1 MFNSIKSPQDM
12 IKPLICRPIDEEWKN
27 NLKES
32 DQFWFSGFVRKI
44 EDIFLPNEIVNI
56 KKILI
61 LRDKLLEFGGEE
73 ACMVFSEENVDNIL
87 NKGEFWYGDKCLKI
101 KGEDSRCHSN
111 SAYLWETNKDKVVL
125 CTGYALSEDGM
136 WRQHSWCI
144 EIKSGIIIE
153 TTVKRIG
160 YFGFIF
166 TNEEAEK
173 ILYNY

>member
-61 LRDKLLEFGGEE
+61 LRDKLLEFGGAE
-73 ACMVFSEENVDNIL
+73 ACMVF
-87 NKGEFWYGDKCLKI
+87 
-101 KGEDSRCHSN
+101 
-111 SAYLWETNKDKVVL
+111 
-125 CTGYALSEDGM
+125 
-136 WRQHSWCI
+136 
-144 EIKSGIIIE
+144 
-153 TTVKRIG
+153 
-160 YFGFIF
+160 
-166 TNEEAEK
+166 
-173 ILYNY
+173 